1 MRPTPL
7 GAFFITLVICL
18 GTVVAAPVPARWPTT
33 PDPAFLAHGPILVDG
48 DASFTSANGV
58 TGGNGTRSN
67 PFIIEGWDINASNAD
82 GIKLQNTRAYV
93 VIRNVSIQS
102 GPGFLKG
109 VFLENVSNVGLID
122 LTIREAYAGIYAYS
136 AWNLSIARNRLYKNH
151 AYAIHA
157 ENVANLTVE
166 LNEIAGNPDFGILLA
181 NSFPAEIRWNN
192 VLENSEGI
200 YVFSRSGVSIRGNN
214 IIRNGNQAYDGGT
227 NVWDG
232 GYPEG
237 GNYWSDYSGQD
248 LCGGSTQDICTGPDG
263 IGDSPIYSDR
273 YPLMAPH
280 APVPEL
286 PVATFS
292 YAPLNPL
299 TGDPVS
305 FDATASSDPAGAI
318 VSYQWDFG
326 DGVVGSGVIVN
337 HTFSVATLYQVE
349 LTIRDDRGVSAKTHL
364 GIEVGQRGAPVASF
378 VVTPQSVE
386 AGHPVALDAS
396 SSSDPDG
403 RVVSF
408 GWSFGDGSTGTG
420 VRVVHLYQ
428 AAGNYTVRLTVTDDS
443 GYRSTA
449 SAVVSVAPPALVPI
463 ALVRYSN
470 PAGFAVPI
478 PENWTREE
486 NQPSPGGV
494 LELVLLGPVYNT
506 RTNIIVD
513 MQAHPGAREDS
524 AYLFSLVNATLEQLR
539 QERPDAEVTQG
550 PTLRTVAG
558 HAAVVFRIQYGTS
571 SLVQRVAILVSAIHQ
586 RDWVVVLTVDAYYYG
601 VAGTAFDAM
610 LDGFEITAPVPTP
623 VWIFVV
629 VVGAIGSVTAAIV
642 LGIIFSRQSRRRTR
656 LRQPMDPGT
665 IEPPRRS

>member
-82 GIKLQNTRAYV
+82 GLKLQNTRADV

-122 LTIREAYAGIYAYS
+122 LTIREAYAGIYAYN

-263 IGDSPIYSDR
+263 IGDSPI
-273 YPLMAPH
+273 
-280 APVPEL
+280 
-286 PVATFS
+286 
-292 YAPLNPL
+292 
-299 TGDPVS
+299 
-305 FDATASSDPAGAI
+305 
-318 VSYQWDFG
+318 
-326 DGVVGSGVIVN
+326 
-337 HTFSVATLYQVE
+337 
-349 LTIRDDRGVSAKTHL
+349 
-364 GIEVGQRGAPVASF
+364 
-378 VVTPQSVE
+378 
-386 AGHPVALDAS
+386 
-396 SSSDPDG
+396 DPDG
-403 RVVSF
+403 RVVSA
-408 GWSFGDGSTGTG
+408 GCASADGSTGTG
-420 VRVVHLYQ
+420 VRVVHLCE
-428 AAGNYTVRLTVTDDS
+428 AAGNYTVRLTVTDES

-463 ALVRYSN
+463 ALVRYSR
-470 PAGFAVPI
+470 PARFAGPI

-513 MQAHPGAREDS
+513 MQGHPGAREDS

-558 HAAVVFRIQYGTS
+558 HAAVVVRIQYGTS
-571 SLVQRVAILVSAIHQ
+571 SLVQRVAILVSAVHQ

-656 LRQPMDPGT
+656 LRQPLGPGT
-665 IEPPRRS
+665 FEPPRRS